1 MLGVAAH
8 PQPPRRG
15 RPPKA
20 PEERLSESL
29 SVRLTKAQADAAY
42 RYAIRHGEPLD
53 GVLRRLLVRLLHHTN
68 FL

>member
-1 MLGVAAH
+1 MLQMAAK
-8 PQPPRRG
+8 PRG

-20 PEERLSESL
+20 PHERLSESL
-29 SVRLTKAQADAAY
+29 SIRLTKGQADAAY

-53 GVLRRLLVRLLHHTN
+53 GVLRRVLLRLLRNAH